1 MRPRSTINPADVVSK
16 RHPPQLAPVFSH
28 RLTAYKI
35 VEHFFGLS
43 YQKISG
49 SNQVKNSFFR
59 ISNISVPC
67 LHAQL
72 RVRGRTVIINKKLWT
87 FFGPWRRDRSQ
98 SPLCWIFRVKQIHP
112 STASERM
119 TRQPPQCVTHSHRSP
134 VTAHAARLT
143 SCLLKKHAFVVCLPS
158 SDCLVRLVVYN
169 QFVTPKKCLPATFN
183 RFLR

>member
-1 MRPRSTINPADVVSK
+1 MRLRSNINPADVVSK
-16 RHPPQLAPVFSH
+16 RHPPQLAPVSETGFSH

-43 YQKISG
+43 YRKISE

-72 RVRGRTVIINKKLWT
+72 RVRGRTVMIINKKLWT

-98 SPLCWIFRVKQIHP
+98 SPPCWIFRVAGQSPCSPADQLPIEK
-112 STASERM
+112 
-119 TRQPPQCVTHSHRSP
+119 TRG
-134 VTAHAARLT
+134 AL
-143 SCLLKKHAFVVCLPS
+143 VC
-158 SDCLVRLVVYN
+158 
-169 QFVTPKKCLPATFN
+169 CLPA
-183 RFLR
+183 LI

>member
-1 MRPRSTINPADVVSK
+1 MG
-16 RHPPQLAPVFSH
+16 
-28 RLTAYKI
+28 
-35 VEHFFGLS
+35 HFFGLS
-43 YQKISG
+43 YREISG
-49 SNQVKNSFFR
+49 SNQVKNSSFR

-98 SPLCWIFRVKQIHP
+98 SPPCWIFRVKQIHP

-134 VTAHAARLT
+134 VTARLT
-143 SCLLKKHAFVVCLPS
+143 SCLLKKHARHQFVVCLPL
-158 SDCLVRLVVYN
+158 SDCVVRLVVYN

>member
-1 MRPRSTINPADVVSK
+1 MRPRSNINPAAVVSK
-16 RHPPQLAPVFSH
+16 RHPSQLAPVAETGFSH

-43 YQKISG
+43 NRKISG
-49 SNQVKNSFFR
+49 SNQVENSFFR

-72 RVRGRTVIINKKLWT
+72 RCRTVIINKKIWT
-87 FFGPWRRDRSQ
+87 FFGTWRRDRSQ
-98 SPLCWIFRVKQIHP
+98 SPPCWIFRVKQIHP

-143 SCLLKKHAFVVCLPS
+143 SCLLKKHA
-158 SDCLVRLVVYN
+158 RH
-169 QFVTPKKCLPATFN
+169 
-183 RFLR
+183 

>member
-16 RHPPQLAPVFSH
+16 RHPPQLAPVAETGFSH

-35 VEHFFGLS
+35 VGHFFGLS
-43 YQKISG
+43 YRKISG

-72 RVRGRTVIINKKLWT
+72 RVRGCTVIINKKLWT

-98 SPLCWIFRVKQIHP
+98 SPPCWIFRVKQIHP

-119 TRQPPQCVTHSHRSP
+119 TRQPTQCATHSHRSP
-134 VTAHAARLT
+134 VTAHAAQMT
-143 SCLLKKHAFVVCLPS
+143 SCLMKKHARHFFV
-158 SDCLVRLVVYN
+158 
-169 QFVTPKKCLPATFN
+169 PA
-183 RFLR
+183 LI